1 MFPTNIKLKKDVF
14 NNLHYYLAKIKES
27 ILSVDENSKVY
38 LFGSDVTGNYNMAS
52 DIDILVV
59 TSVVRNIIQNA
70 LDKENL
76 GFPFEFHLRNEEEA
90 EPYFRHINNIV
101 LI

>member
-1 MFPTNIKLKKDVF
+1 LKKDVF

-38 LFGSDVTGNYNMAS
+38 LFGSVVTGNYNMAS
-52 DIDILVV
+52 DIDILIV
-59 TSVVRNIIQNA
+59 TSVDRNIIQNA

-76 GFPFEFHLRNEEEA
+76 GFPFEFHIRTEETA
-90 EPYFRHINNIV
+90 EPYFRHIKDID

>member
-1 MFPTNIKLKKDVF
+1 MFLTNIKLKKDVF
-14 NNLHYYLAKIKES
+14 NNLHFYLAKIKES
-27 ILSVDENSKVY
+27 ILSADQNSRIY
-38 LFGSDVTGNYNMAS
+38 LFGSVVSGNYNMAS
-52 DIDILVV
+52 DIDILIV
-59 TSVVRNIIQNA
+59 TSVDRNIIQNA

>member
-27 ILSVDENSKVY
+27 ILSADQNSRIY
-38 LFGSDVTGNYNMAS
+38 LFGSVVSGNYNMAS
-52 DIDILVV
+52 DIDILIV
-59 TSVVRNIIQNA
+59 TSVDRNIIQNA

-76 GFPFEFHLRNEEEA
+76 GFPFEFHIRTEETA
-90 EPYFRHINNIV
+90 EPYFRHIKDID

>member
-14 NNLHYYLAKIKES
+14 NNLHFYLDKIKEAV
-27 ILSVDENSKVY
+27 LRVDQNSKVY
-38 LFGSDVTGNYNMAS
+38 LFGSIVTGNYNMAS
-52 DIDILVV
+52 DIDILIV
-59 TSVVRNIIQNA
+59 TSVDRNIIQNA

-76 GFPFEFHLRNEEEA
+76 GFPFEFHIRTEETA
-90 EPYFRHINNIV
+90 EPYFRHIKDID

>member
-38 LFGSDVTGNYNMAS
+38 LFGSVVTGNYNMAS

-76 GFPFEFHLRNEEEA
+76 GFPFEFHLRNEKEA

>member
-38 LFGSDVTGNYNMAS
+38 LFGSVVTGNYNMAS
-52 DIDILVV
+52 DIDILIV
-59 TSVVRNIIQNA
+59 TSVDRNIIQNA

-76 GFPFEFHLRNEEEA
+76 GFPFEFHIRTEETA
-90 EPYFRHINNIV
+90 EPYFRHIKDID

>member
-27 ILSVDENSKVY
+27 ILSADQNSRIY
-38 LFGSDVTGNYNMAS
+38 LFGSVVSGNYNMAS
-52 DIDILVV
+52 DIDILIV
-59 TSVVRNIIQNA
+59 TSVDRNIIQNA

-76 GFPFEFHLRNEEEA
+76 GFPFEFHIRTEETA
-90 EPYFRHINNIV
+90 EPYFRHVKEMI

>member
-38 LFGSDVTGNYNMAS
+38 LFGSVVTGNYNMAS
-52 DIDILVV
+52 DIDILIV
-59 TSVVRNIIQNA
+59 TSVDRNIIQNA

-76 GFPFEFHLRNEEEA
+76 GFPFEFHIRNEKTA
-90 EPYFRHINNIV
+90 EPYFMHVKKMI

>member
-27 ILSVDENSKVY
+27 ILSADQNSKVY
-38 LFGSDVTGNYNMAS
+38 LFGSVVTGNYNMAS
-52 DIDILVV
+52 DIDILIVI
-59 TSVVRNIIQNA
+59 SVDRNIIQNA

-76 GFPFEFHLRNEEEA
+76 GFPFEFHIRTEKES
-90 EPYFRHINNIV
+90 EPYFRHLKEFV

>member
-14 NNLHYYLAKIKES
+14 NNLHFYLAKIKES
-27 ILSVDENSKVY
+27 ILSADQNSRIY
-38 LFGSDVTGNYNMAS
+38 LFGSVVSGNYNMAS
-52 DIDILVV
+52 DIDILIV
-59 TSVVRNIIQNA
+59 TSVDRNIIQNA

-76 GFPFEFHLRNEEEA
+76 GFPFEFHIRTEETA
-90 EPYFRHINNIV
+90 EPYFRHVKEMI